1 MPQANTPT
9 QSSTNRQ
16 LHITGIRSRYVRV
29 PMRFPLGTS
38 AATVTEAPLLLVDLE
53 TKEGVVGRSYLFCYR
68 DSGAKSIALILE
80 EAAGLIQGQPV
91 SPVDIAAFLA
101 RRYALLGVT
110 GTVRMALAAIDI
122 AAWDALA
129 VAANMP
135 LAQFLGAGLR
145 DIKAYNSD
153 GLGLMPAGK
162 AAAEAVR
169 LLEQGFTGVK
179 LRLGHADASL
189 DLHVATAVRRAVGP
203 GVALMVDYNQ
213 ALTVAE
219 TVARARALESLDIY
233 WIEEPVRHAHYA
245 GYAQLKASLQQPVQL
260 GENFDGPEAVHD
272 ALSAGA
278 ADMVML
284 DAARIGGVTGW
295 MRGVAIADAHG
306 MEVSSHLFP
315 EISIHLLAAT
325 PGAHWLEYVS
335 WADAILQ
342 EPMVIS
348 QGNARPPQRPG
359 LGLQWCPKGLAKY
372 GVS

>member
-1 MPQANTPT
+1 MPHASTPT
-9 QSSTNRQ
+9 HPG

-38 AATVTEAPLLLVDLE
+38 AATVTQAPLLLVDLE
-53 TKEGVVGRSYLFCYR
+53 TQEGVVGRSYLFCYR
-68 DSGAKSIALILE
+68 DSGAKAIALILE
-80 EAAGLIQGQPV
+80 EAAELIRGQAV
-91 SPVDIAAFLA
+91 CPVDIAAFLA

-129 VAANMP
+129 VAAQMP

-153 GLGLMPAGK
+153 GLGLMPAGE
-162 AAAEAVR
+162 AADQALR
-169 LLEQGFTGVK
+169 LLERGFSGVK

-189 DLHVATAVRRAVGP
+189 DLEVACAVRRAVGP

-213 ALTVAE
+213 ALSVAE
-219 TVARARALESLDIY
+219 TVTRARALAGLDIY
-233 WIEEPVRHAHYA
+233 WIEEPVRHANYA
-245 GYAQLKASLQQPVQL
+245 GYAQLRASLRQPIQL

-278 ADMVML
+278 ADLLML

-295 MRGVAIADAHG
+295 MRGASIAAAHG

-315 EISIHLLAAT
+315 EISVHLLAAT

-342 EPMVIS
+342 EPMVIT
-348 QGNARPPQRPG
+348 QGLARPPQRPG

>member
-1 MPQANTPT
+1 MPHTTPT
-9 QSSTNRQ
+9 STPE
-16 LHITGIRSRYVRV
+16 LHLTGIRSQYVRV

-53 TKEGVVGRSYLFCYR
+53 TREGVVGRSYLFCYR
-68 DSGAKSIALILE
+68 DSGAKAIALILQ
-80 EAAGLIQGQPV
+80 EAAELIRGQPV
-91 SPVDIAAFLA
+91 RPVDIAAFLA

-110 GTVRMALAAIDI
+110 GAARMALAAIDI

-129 VAANMP
+129 VAAHMP
-135 LAQFLGAGLR
+135 LAQFLGAGFSQV
-145 DIKAYNSD
+145 KAYNSD
-153 GLGLMPAGK
+153 GLGLMPADK
-162 AAAEAVR
+162 AAEEAVR
-169 LLEQGFTGVK
+169 LLEHGFHGIK
-179 LRLGHADASL
+179 LRLGNADASL
-189 DLHVATAVRRAVGP
+189 DRDVATAVRHAVGP
-203 GVALMVDYNQ
+203 DVALMVDYNQ
-213 ALTVAE
+213 ALTVTE
-219 TVARARALESLDIY
+219 MLARAPGLAGLNIY
-233 WIEEPVRHAHYA
+233 WIEEPIRHANYR
-245 GYAQLKASLQQPVQL
+245 GYAHLRTKLPSPIQI

-278 ADMVML
+278 ADLIML

-295 MRGVAIADAHG
+295 MRGASIASAHG

-342 EPMVIS
+342 DPMVIER
-348 QGNARPPQRPG
+348 GFARPPQRPG
-359 LGLQWCPKGLAKY
+359 LGLQWCPKGLARY

>member
-1 MPQANTPT
+1 MSQATPA
-9 QSSTNRQ
+9 SIPE
-16 LHITGIRSRYVRV
+16 LHITGIRSHYVRV

-53 TKEGVVGRSYLFCYR
+53 TREGVVGRSYLFCYR
-68 DSGAKSIALILE
+68 DSGAKAIALILQ
-80 EAAGLIQGQPV
+80 EAAELIQGQPV
-91 SPVDIAAFLA
+91 RPADIAAFLA

-110 GTVRMALAAIDI
+110 GIARMALAAIDI

-129 VAANMP
+129 VAAHMP
-135 LAQFLGAGLR
+135 LARFLGAGTGEV
-145 DIKAYNSD
+145 KAYNSD
-153 GLGLMPAGK
+153 GLGLMAPGK
-162 AAAEAVR
+162 AADEAVR
-169 LLEQGFTGVK
+169 LLEHGFQGVK
-179 LRLGHADASL
+179 LRLGNAEASL
-189 DLHVATAVRRAVGP
+189 DREVARAVRQAVGP
-203 GVALMVDYNQ
+203 DVALMVDYNQ

-219 TVARARALESLDIY
+219 TLARARTLEDLDIY
-233 WIEEPVRHAHYA
+233 WIEEPIRHANYQ
-245 GYAQLKASLQQPVQL
+245 GYAHLRTKLPCPLQI

-295 MRGVAIADAHG
+295 MRGASIAAAHG

-342 EPMVIS
+342 EPMVIG
-348 QGNARPPQRPG
+348 QGFAKPPQRPG
-359 LGLQWCPKGLAKY
+359 LGLQWCAKGLARY
-372 GVS
+372 SVS

>member
-1 MPQANTPT
+1 MSQPTPA
-9 QSSTNRQ
+9 SIPE
-16 LHITGIRSRYVRV
+16 LHITGIRSHYVRV

-53 TKEGVVGRSYLFCYR
+53 TREGVVGRSYLFCYR
-68 DSGAKSIALILE
+68 DSGAKAIALILQ
-80 EAAGLIQGQPV
+80 EAAELIQGQPV
-91 SPVDIAAFLA
+91 RPADIAAFLA

-110 GTVRMALAAIDI
+110 GIARMALAAIDI

-129 VAANMP
+129 VAAHMP
-135 LAQFLGAGLR
+135 LARFLGAGTGEV
-145 DIKAYNSD
+145 KAYNSD
-153 GLGLMPAGK
+153 GLGLMAPGK
-162 AAAEAVR
+162 AADEAVR
-169 LLEQGFTGVK
+169 LLEHGFQGVK
-179 LRLGHADASL
+179 LRLGNAEASL
-189 DLHVATAVRRAVGP
+189 DREVARAVRQAVGP
-203 GVALMVDYNQ
+203 DVALMVDYNQ

-219 TVARARALESLDIY
+219 TLARARTLEDLDIY
-233 WIEEPVRHAHYA
+233 WIEEPIRHANYQ
-245 GYAQLKASLQQPVQL
+245 GYAHLRTKLPCPLQI

-295 MRGVAIADAHG
+295 MRGASIAAAHG

-342 EPMVIS
+342 EPMVIG
-348 QGNARPPQRPG
+348 QGFAKPPQRPG
-359 LGLQWCPKGLAKY
+359 LGLQWCAKGLARY
-372 GVS
+372 SVS

>member
-1 MPQANTPT
+1 MSQPTPA
-9 QSSTNRQ
+9 SIPE
-16 LHITGIRSRYVRV
+16 LHITGIRSHYVRV

-53 TKEGVVGRSYLFCYR
+53 TREGVAGRSYLFCYR
-68 DSGAKSIALILE
+68 DSGAKAIALILQ
-80 EAAGLIQGQPV
+80 EAAELIQGQPV
-91 SPVDIAAFLA
+91 RPADIAAFLA

-110 GTVRMALAAIDI
+110 GIARMALAAIDI

-129 VAANMP
+129 VAAHMP
-135 LAQFLGAGLR
+135 LARFLGAGTGEV
-145 DIKAYNSD
+145 KAYNSD
-153 GLGLMPAGK
+153 GLGLMAPGK
-162 AAAEAVR
+162 AADEAVR
-169 LLEQGFTGVK
+169 LLEHGFQGVK
-179 LRLGHADASL
+179 LRLGNAEASL
-189 DLHVATAVRRAVGP
+189 DREVARAVRQAVGP
-203 GVALMVDYNQ
+203 DVALMVDYNQ

-219 TVARARALESLDIY
+219 TLARARTLEDLDIY
-233 WIEEPVRHAHYA
+233 WIEEPIRHANYQ
-245 GYAQLKASLQQPVQL
+245 GYAHLRTKLPCPLQI

-295 MRGVAIADAHG
+295 MRGASIAAAHG

-342 EPMVIS
+342 EPMVIG
-348 QGNARPPQRPG
+348 QGFAKPPQRPG
-359 LGLQWCPKGLAKY
+359 LGLQWCAKGLARY
-372 GVS
+372 SVS